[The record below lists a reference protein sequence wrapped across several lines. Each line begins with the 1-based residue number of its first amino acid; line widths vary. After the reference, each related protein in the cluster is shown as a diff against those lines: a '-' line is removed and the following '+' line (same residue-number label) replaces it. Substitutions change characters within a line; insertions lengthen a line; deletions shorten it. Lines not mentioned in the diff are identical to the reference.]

1 MLGAVGSRPTSDT
14 SVHTPRPRAPRASHL
29 GQRVDWHN
37 DPSAPEV
44 NSIRPSAGAFVLD
57 DPGRILLIRRNDTGN
72 WTMPGGAMEPGESL
86 TAAAVRETLEETG
99 ITIEVT
105 GLVGIWTDPRH
116 RIENTTNG
124 EVRQECSIIY
134 AGRYLAG
141 EPTPSAE
148 NTHAEWV
155 YPTIVPSLQMDRSQR
170 VRIDWALNRNFPHLD
185 PNP

>member
-1 MLGAVGSRPTSDT
+1 MSGTGR
-14 SVHTPRPRAPRASHL
+14 
-29 GQRVDWHN
+29 RVDWHN

-57 DPGRILLIRRNDTGN
+57 DPGRILLVRRNDTGN

-86 TAAAVRETLEETG
+86 TAAAVRKTLEETG
-99 ITIEVT
+99 VTIEVT
-105 GLVGIWTDPRH
+105 GLVGIWTNPRH

-134 AGRYLAG
+134 AARYLAG

-148 NTHAEWV
+148 NTDAAWI
-155 YPTIVPSLQMDRSQR
+155 YPEMVPSLQMDRSQR